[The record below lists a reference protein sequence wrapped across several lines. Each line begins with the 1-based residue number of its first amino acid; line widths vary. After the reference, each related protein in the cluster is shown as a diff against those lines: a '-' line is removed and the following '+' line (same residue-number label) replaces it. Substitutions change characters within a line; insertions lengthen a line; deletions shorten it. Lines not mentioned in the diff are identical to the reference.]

1 MNKANLSAEEL
12 VGRWEERREIKNLMG
27 RYAVSFLLKKEA
39 SMFADFWAAREDVC
53 MGLNDGWYVGREAI
67 ANWFAAIDRAT
78 ALKAELLKADLPDKL
93 EGQDLK
99 DLYGIG
105 DFDVNLNP

>member
-39 SMFADFWAAREDVC
+39 SMFSDFWAAREDV
-53 MGLNDGWYVGREAI
+53 
-67 ANWFAAIDRAT
+67 
-78 ALKAELLKADLPDKL
+78 
-93 EGQDLK
+93 
-99 DLYGIG
+99 
-105 DFDVNLNP
+105 